1 MSLIPAQALAR
12 VSRLIFAL
20 LDDAKRNVKIIS
32 VVLGLVVIMKLMIVS
47 VIHCSSETQ
56 ITCACLVSFSNMFYF
71 II

>member
-12 VSRLIFAL
+12 VSHLIFVL

-47 VIHCSSETQ
+47 VIRCSSATQ
-56 ITCACLVSFSNMFYF
+56 ITCACLVSFSNMFYL